1 MTDSS
6 AHFSTDPT
14 MIGQSVWPLR
24 VVVSNKYIPLT
35 LDLKLILSYF
45 VNTFSHE
52 IYHEVTYFFWQCKDF
67 LPF

>member
-52 IYHEVTYFFWQCKDF
+52 IYHEVTYFFCQCKDF